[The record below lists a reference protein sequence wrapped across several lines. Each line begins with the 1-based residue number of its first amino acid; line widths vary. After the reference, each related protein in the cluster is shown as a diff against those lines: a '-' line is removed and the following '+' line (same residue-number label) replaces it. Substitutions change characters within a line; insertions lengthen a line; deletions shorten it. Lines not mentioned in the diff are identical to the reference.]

1 MWGIWGRP
9 QDSRGERPKTPLQ
22 LAVGKESGARGT
34 ANVMPKTN
42 VRLQLI
48 SISHGD
54 NLNMQGQLLTLAL
67 QLSNATYRR
76 GP

>member
-1 MWGIWGRP
+1 
-9 QDSRGERPKTPLQ
+9 
-22 LAVGKESGARGT
+22 
-34 ANVMPKTN
+34 MPKTN